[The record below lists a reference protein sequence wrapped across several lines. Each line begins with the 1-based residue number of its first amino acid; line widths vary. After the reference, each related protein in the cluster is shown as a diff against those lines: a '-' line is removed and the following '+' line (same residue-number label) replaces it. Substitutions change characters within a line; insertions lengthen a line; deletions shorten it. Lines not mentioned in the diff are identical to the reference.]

1 MSTALRHL
9 RHSLRL
15 LRRYPGFAAI
25 AILTLALGIGANTAI
40 FTVVHSTF
48 LKALPFA
55 EPDQLLLMHLHPA
68 GQPETFVELTYPDYR
83 ERSE

>member
-55 EPDQLLLMHLHPA
+55 EPDQLLADAPPSGRAARDVRGIDLPRLPGA
-68 GQPETFVELTYPDYR
+68 L
-83 ERSE
+83 

>member
-25 AILTLALGIGANTAI
+25 AILTLALGIGANTASSPS
-40 FTVVHSTF
+40 STRRSSR
-48 LKALPFA
+48 LCRSLSPTSC
-55 EPDQLLLMHLHPA
+55 LLMHLHPA